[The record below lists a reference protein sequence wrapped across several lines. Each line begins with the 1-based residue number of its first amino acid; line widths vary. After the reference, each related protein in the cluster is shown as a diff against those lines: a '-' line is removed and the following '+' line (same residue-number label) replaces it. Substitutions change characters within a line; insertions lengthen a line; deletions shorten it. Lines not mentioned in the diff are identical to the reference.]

1 MIMTT
6 EKEISDTL
14 KDLHVD
20 WEATPQSVMGP
31 ASVVITSQEDFE
43 AYKQRD
49 RDLIGYGYF
58 YVDVRN
64 MTADLALMYST
75 RPGRWETM
83 IIPPRDSP
91 LLEEDLIRSI
101 EEAGGTLGWSGH
113 YPLDPLSLAK
123 VRASYLGD
131 GDTNYFVES

>member
-1 MIMTT
+1 MTT

-20 WEATPQSVMGP
+20 WEATPQSVLGSP
-31 ASVVITSQEDFE
+31 SLITTQEDLE
-43 AYKQRD
+43 RVQREIHD
-49 RDLIGYGYF
+49 TVGTGYF
-58 YVDVRN
+58 YIDVRN
-64 MTADLALMYST
+64 MTADLALFYST

-83 IIPPRDSP
+83 IIPPRYSP

-101 EEAGGTLGWSGH
+101 QEAGGALSWSGN

-131 GDTNYFVES
+131 GEVRATS

>member
-1 MIMTT
+1 MAT

-20 WEATPQSVMGP
+20 WEATPQSVLGSP
-31 ASVVITSQEDFE
+31 SVITTQEDFE
-43 AYKQRD
+43 RVQQEIREDVGRA
-49 RDLIGYGYF
+49 YF
-58 YVDVRN
+58 YIAVRN
-64 MTADLALMYST
+64 MTADLALFYST

-83 IIPPRDSP
+83 IIPPRYSP

-101 EEAGGTLGWSGH
+101 NEAGGALNWSGH
-113 YPLDPLSLAK
+113 YPLDPLSLAR

-131 GDTNYFVES
+131 GDTSYFVEG

>member
-1 MIMTT
+1 MTT

-20 WEATPQSVMGP
+20 WEATPQSVLGSP
-31 ASVVITSQEDFE
+31 SLITTQEDLE
-43 AYKQRD
+43 RVQREIHD
-49 RDLIGYGYF
+49 TVGTGYF
-58 YVDVRN
+58 YIDVRN
-64 MTADLALMYST
+64 MTADLALFYST

-83 IIPPRDSP
+83 IIPPRYSP

-101 EEAGGTLGWSGH
+101 NEAGGALNWSGH

-131 GDTNYFVES
+131 GDTSYFVES

>member
-1 MIMTT
+1 MTT

-20 WEATPQSVMGP
+20 WEATPQSVLGSP
-31 ASVVITSQEDFE
+31 NVITTQEDFE
-43 AYKQRD
+43 RVQQEIHD
-49 RDLIGYGYF
+49 TVGTGYF
-58 YVDVRN
+58 YIDVRN
-64 MTADLALMYST
+64 MTADLALFYST

-83 IIPPRDSP
+83 IIPPRYSP

-101 EEAGGTLGWSGH
+101 NEAGGALNWSGH
-113 YPLDPLSLAK
+113 YPLDPLSLAR

-131 GDTNYFVES
+131 GDTSYFVEG

>member
-1 MIMTT
+1 MTT

-20 WEATPQSVMGP
+20 WEATPQSVLGSP
-31 ASVVITSQEDFE
+31 SLITTQEDLE
-43 AYKQRD
+43 RVQREIHD
-49 RDLIGYGYF
+49 TVGTGYF
-58 YVDVRN
+58 YIDVRN

-75 RPGRWETM
+75 RRGRWETM
-83 IIPPRDSP
+83 LIPPRYSP

-101 EEAGGTLGWSGH
+101 EEVGGALNWSGH

-131 GDTNYFVES
+131 GDTSYFVEE